1 MSHGL
6 FRKIRQTLYI
16 MMLKRD
22 ILLYLEHTW
31 NRYVLC
37 FEQWKIKKDIYN
49 NEKQV

>member
-6 FRKIRQTLYI
+6 FRKIRQTIYI
-16 MMLKRD
+16 MMWKRD

-31 NRYVLC
+31 NSYVLC
-37 FEQWKIKKDIYN
+37 FEQWKIKKDNYN